1 MVERA
6 KHYTKRFLMW
16 LHYNTHK
23 TENKAVFESFSGKTY
38 SDNPRALSEKL
49 HELSPE
55 TEIVWLFSNPEE
67 KKKVVPSYVRCE
79 KRDTKTMIKEYS
91 TARIWVN
98 NFTMQEFVY
107 KGKRNTYVQTWHG
120 DRPFKKVIY
129 ESQKLNFRPG
139 EIRED
144 KICDLCVAGS
154 DLGEH
159 VYRAAFRYSGKVMK
173 TGTPRVDALMNYDET
188 KNTAIKRT
196 LGISE
201 ETKIVLYA
209 PTFRDNKGLG
219 VAQSMDVLDYSKLV
233 DVLEK
238 KTGSEWICL
247 LRVHPS
253 LKIKE
258 ITNNSGKIIN
268 ASSYENMTDLL
279 QVADMLITDYSSSA
293 GDFIMRNKP
302 VILYQYDL
310 DEYESEDRE
319 LHFKMNESPF
329 WSVRTQEELFD
340 KIKSLDDQQTTEN
353 CKAICEFYGTTESG
367 HASEDVCRFMIEK
380 ARL

>member
-1 MVERA
+1 MVERV

-16 LHYNTHK
+16 LYYNTHK
-23 TENKAVFESFSGKTY
+23 TTNKAVFESFSGKTY

-49 HELSPE
+49 HELSPK
-55 TEIVWLFSNPEE
+55 TEIVWLFNNPEE

-79 KRDTKTMIKEYS
+79 KRDTKTIIKEYS

-98 NFTMQEFVY
+98 NFAMQEFVY
-107 KGKRNTYVQTWHG
+107 KGKRNVYVQTWHG

-129 ESQKLNFRPG
+129 ESQKLNFRPD

-154 DLGEH
+154 DIGEH
-159 VYRAAFRYSGKVMK
+159 VYRVAFRYSGKIMK
-173 TGTPRVDALMNYDET
+173 TGSPRVDALMNYDED
-188 KNTAIKRT
+188 KNTAIKKA
-196 LGISE
+196 LGVSKKI
-201 ETKIVLYA
+201 KIVLYA
-209 PTFRDNKGLG
+209 PTFRDNKGLEG
-219 VAQSMDVLDYSKLV
+219 VQRMDILDYSKLV

-238 KTGSEWICL
+238 KTGLEWICL

-268 ASSYENMTDLL
+268 VSSYEDMTDLL

-302 VILYQYDL
+302 VLLYQYDL

-340 KIKSLDDQQTTEN
+340 KITSLDDRLVAEN
-353 CKAICEFYGTTESG
+353 CKAIREFYGTKESG

-380 ARL
+380 AGL

>member
-6 KHYTKRFLMW
+6 KHYTKRILMW

-49 HELSPE
+49 HELSPD
-55 TEIVWLFSNPEE
+55 TEIVWLFADPEE

-79 KRDTKTMIKEYS
+79 KRNTKTMIKEYS
-91 TARIWVN
+91 TAKIWVN
-98 NFTMQEFVY
+98 NFTMQEFMY
-107 KGKRNTYVQTWHG
+107 KGKRNIYVQTWHG

-154 DLGEH
+154 DIGEH

-173 TGTPRVDALMNYDET
+173 TGSPRVDALMNCDET
-188 KNTAIKRT
+188 KNTAIKKI
-196 LGISE
+196 LGIAK
-201 ETKIVLYA
+201 ETKIALYA
-209 PTFRDNKGLG
+209 PTFRDNKGLS
-219 VAQSMDVLDYSKLV
+219 VAQSMDVLDYSRLV
-233 DVLEK
+233 GVLEE
-238 KTGSEWICL
+238 KTGADWVCL

-253 LKIKE
+253 LKVKE
-258 ITNNSGKIIN
+258 IDNSSGKIIN
-268 ASSYENMTDLL
+268 ASNYEDMTDLL

-293 GDFIMRNKP
+293 GDFIMRDKP
-302 VILYQYDL
+302 LLLYQYDL
-310 DEYESEDRE
+310 DEYEGEDRE

-329 WSVRTQEELFD
+329 WSVRTQDELFD
-340 KIKSLDDQQTTEN
+340 KIRSIDEQQVSEN
-353 CKAICEFYGTTESG
+353 CKAIREFYGTTESG
-367 HASEDVCRFMIEK
+367 HASEDVVRFMIEK
-380 ARL
+380 AGL